1 MVNAIGARAEQKL
14 TEGLQALGLEPEAAK
29 LARLLEFLAL
39 LAKWNRTYNLTA
51 IDDPLEMVSRHLL
64 DSLSIAPHLC
74 GQRILDVGSG
84 AGLPGIPL
92 AIWFPGREFHL
103 LDSNGKKIRFLF
115 QAKVALALANVT
127 VHQAR
132 AEALGDE
139 QGFDCVTS
147 RAFASLAEMVRVSGH
162 LLAPGGCLLAMKAS
176 LDRQEVA
183 AVTTPY
189 TVVSRTQLQ
198 VPGICSERQ
207 LVKITRQDMAAQ

>member
-1 MVNAIGARAEQKL
+1 MPDATGARAQLKL
-14 TEGLQALGLEPEAAK
+14 GEGLQALGLPPEPAK
-29 LARLLEFLAL
+29 VARLLEFLAL

-115 QAKVALALANVT
+115 QAKLALALTNVT

-132 AEALGDE
+132 AEALHDAR
-139 QGFDCVTS
+139 GFDCVTS
-147 RAFASLAEMVRVSGH
+147 RAFASLADMIRVSGH

-176 LDRQEVA
+176 LDEEEVA

-189 TVVSRTQLQ
+189 TVASRTQLA
-198 VPGICSERQ
+198 VPGISAQRQ
-207 LVKITRQDMAAQ
+207 LLKITRQGMAAQ

>member
-1 MVNAIGARAEQKL
+1 MATLGGANAAEKL
-14 TEGLQALGLEPEAAK
+14 TQGLEALGLSPDASK
-29 LARLLEFLAL
+29 VSRLLAFLEL

-74 GQRILDVGSG
+74 GRRILDIGSG
-84 AGLPGIPL
+84 GGLPGIPL
-92 AIWFPGREFHL
+92 AIWFPEREFHL
-103 LDSNGKKIRFLF
+103 LDSNGKKVRFLF
-115 QAKVALALANVT
+115 QAKVALTLANVT

-132 AEALGDE
+132 AEALRDA

-147 RAFASLAEMVRVSGH
+147 RAFASLAEMVRVIGH

-176 LDRQEVA
+176 LDHEEVA

-189 TVVSRTQLQ
+189 TVASRTQLE
-198 VPGICSERQ
+198 VPGISAERQ
-207 LVKITRQDMAAQ
+207 LVKITRQGMAAQ

>member
-1 MVNAIGARAEQKL
+1 MLNAIGARAEQKL
-14 TEGLQALGLEPEAAK
+14 TEGLQALGLVPDAVK
-29 LARLLEFLAL
+29 LAGLLEFLSL
-39 LAKWNRTYNLTA
+39 LARWNRTYNLTA

-92 AIWFPGREFHL
+92 AIWFPEREFHL

-127 VHQAR
+127 VHQSR
-132 AEALGDE
+132 AEALDDPR
-139 QGFDCVTS
+139 GFDCVTS
-147 RAFASLAEMVRVSGH
+147 RAFASLADMIRVSGH
-162 LLAPGGCLLAMKAS
+162 LLAPDGCLLAMKAG
-176 LDRQEVA
+176 LDEDEVA

-189 TVVSRTQLQ
+189 TIASRTQLE
-198 VPGICSERQ
+198 VPGISAERQ
-207 LVKITRQDMAAQ
+207 LLKITRQRMAAQ

>member
-1 MVNAIGARAEQKL
+1 MPNAIGVSAQQQL
-14 TEGLQALGLEPEAAK
+14 TEGLQALGLAPEVTK
-29 LARLLEFLAL
+29 LAQLLDFLAL

-115 QAKVALALANVT
+115 QAKVALGLANVT

-132 AEALGDE
+132 AEALDDAR
-139 QGFDCVTS
+139 GFDCVTS
-147 RAFASLAEMVRVSGH
+147 RAFASLAEMIRVSGH
-162 LLAPGGCLLAMKAS
+162 LLAPAGCLLAMKAS
-176 LDRQEVA
+176 LDQEELA

-189 TVVSRTQLQ
+189 TVSSRTQLQ
-198 VPGICSERQ
+198 VPGICAERQ
-207 LVKITRQDMAAQ
+207 LVKITRQGMAVQ

>member
-92 AIWFPGREFHL
+92 AIWFHL